1 MILGLTG
8 SVGSGKST
16 VAGMLQ
22 RVGNAEVI
30 DADDMVHRMQQPG
43 EPCFHRIV
51 EEFGTEVVAADGAL
65 DRRKLGA
72 IVFNDSDRLQV
83 LNSIVHPMVWQETKD
98 QLANLAEHPLVV
110 VMVPLLYEIGADK
123 LCDKVA
129 VVSVSEPERIRR
141 LMERDGMTTGQI
153 ARRLAAQLPQ
163 AEKEK
168 RADFIID
175 NSADPQHTLQQVKEM
190 LSRLNLPAIPLP

>member
-16 VAGMLQ
+16 VAGMLK

-141 LMERDGMTTGQI
+141 LMERDGMTSGQI